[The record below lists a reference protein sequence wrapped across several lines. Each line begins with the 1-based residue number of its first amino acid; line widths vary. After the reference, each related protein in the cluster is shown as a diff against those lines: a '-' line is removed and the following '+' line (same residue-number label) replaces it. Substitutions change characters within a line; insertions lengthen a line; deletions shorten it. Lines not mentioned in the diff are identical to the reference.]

1 MTSTACALACP
12 CCGHEASAFL
22 PFGRIPRTN
31 AQCPDCGALERHRLL
46 ALLFDRRPSLLAGAR
61 TVLHV
66 APERPLTR
74 RLARPGAVYVTCD
87 LMAPGVS
94 VRLDLT
100 RLPFADR
107 TFDAVL
113 CNHVLEHV
121 PDDRR
126 AMAELRRVL
135 RPSGW
140 AILQSPVD
148 SRLERTL
155 EDPTVTDPAERE
167 RLFGQKDHVRQYGR
181 DYAARLQDAGFALE
195 LIPFGVLADAM
206 DTRRHALL
214 PEHVHLCRSAA

>member
-1 MTSTACALACP
+1 MVECTLACP
-12 CCGHEASAFL
+12 CCGHEDAAFL

-31 AQCPDCGALERHRLL
+31 AQCPNCGALERHRLL
-46 ALLFDRRPSLLAGAR
+46 ALLFERRPSLLAGIR
-61 TVLHV
+61 SVLHV
-66 APERPLTR
+66 APERPLR
-74 RLARPGAVYVTCD
+74 WRLARPGVVYVTGD
-87 LMAPGVS
+87 LMAPEVS

-100 RLPFADR
+100 RLPFADG

-148 SRLERTL
+148 NRLERTL

-181 DYAARLQDAGFALE
+181 DYATRLRDAGFAVE
-195 LIPFGVLADAM
+195 QIRFDAIADA
-206 DTRRHALL
+206 TLARRHALL
-214 PEHVHLCRSAA
+214 PEAVHLCRSAA